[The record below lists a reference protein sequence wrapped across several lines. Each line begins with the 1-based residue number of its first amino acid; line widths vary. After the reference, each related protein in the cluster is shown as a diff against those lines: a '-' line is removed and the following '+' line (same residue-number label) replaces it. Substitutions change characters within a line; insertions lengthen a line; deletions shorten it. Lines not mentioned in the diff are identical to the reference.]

1 VFVGQT
7 AGTYLAYDAQT
18 GAQLWASPR
27 VTDAIINAPG
37 MTYAVNGKQYVTV
50 MARGIKGNDTIYTYA
65 LPS

>member
-1 VFVGQT
+1 
-7 AGTYLAYDAQT
+7 
-18 GAQLWASPR
+18 

-37 MTYAVNGKQYVTV
+37 MTYAANGKQYVTV